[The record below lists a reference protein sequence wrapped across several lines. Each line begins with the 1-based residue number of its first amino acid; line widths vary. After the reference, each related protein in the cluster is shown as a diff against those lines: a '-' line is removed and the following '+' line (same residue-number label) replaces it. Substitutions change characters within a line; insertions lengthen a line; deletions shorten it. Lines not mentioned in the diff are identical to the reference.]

1 MFIEMGS
8 NGSKDVTSWITVP
21 LDDDYD
27 ETVFEGVFVLDQS
40 MYRAKSTGTISILV
54 NNEEVFTTGEIDS
67 NTLEA
72 FPVNFNFGDPALPG
86 KSARPS
92 YNLPP
97 VRSDCH

>member
-40 MYRAKSTGTISILV
+40 MYRAESTGTISTLV
-54 NNEEVFTTGEIDS
+54 NNEMCIRDRSIGEWD
-67 NTLEA
+67 
-72 FPVNFNFGDPALPG
+72 
-86 KSARPS
+86 
-92 YNLPP
+92 
-97 VRSDCH
+97 